1 MTYWYIAAVLDLALA
16 LLGIALTLKKRV
28 PPRPG
33 ERETRFRQSRD
44 RTMNHPR
51 EDSRHV

>member
-1 MTYWYIAAVLDLALA
+1 MRMQRFGSPECT
-16 LLGIALTLKKRV
+16 LLL

-33 ERETRFRQSRD
+33 ERETRFRQTRD

-51 EDSRHV
+51 EGKRDV

>member
-1 MTYWYIAAVLDLALA
+1 MYMQRFGSPECT
-16 LLGIALTLKKRV
+16 LLL

-33 ERETRFRQSRD
+33 ERESRFRPVRD

-51 EDSRHV
+51 EDPRDV

>member
-1 MTYWYIAAVLDLALA
+1 MRMQRFGSPECT
-16 LLGIALTLKKRV
+16 LLL

-51 EDSRHV
+51 EDFRHV